1 MGLDWIVKSKPKPG
15 AQNHIQ
21 CQELKEK
28 IIELHESLEDYER
41 NSQSASQLI
50 EVITELKE
58 QLHRISVHPTVT
70 AKCKI
75 IGVDPEANEYAI
87 NKFKKMNYNESQIEK
102 ALEKCFGQ
110 PVQHLCENHDALAGY
125 SGMAVS
131 DFDFRGQA
139 LLDCPYFDFEL
150 RNEAFK
156 DHNAMEL
163 LKYADKIEKAFNNYK
178 ELFDG
183 VTEAEEAEVTKA
195 ALTWMRYWGSNGHGF
210 EAWY

>member
-15 AQNHIQ
+15 AENHIR
-21 CQELKEK
+21 CSELKEK
-28 IIELHESLEDYER
+28 IEELHESLEDHER
-41 NSQSASQLI
+41 NSPSATQVI
-50 EVITELKE
+50 EVITELRE

-87 NKFKKMNYNESQIEK
+87 NKFKNVKYSDIQIEAK
-102 ALEKCFGQ
+102 LEECYGQ
-110 PVQHLCENHDALAGY
+110 PVPHLCEDPDALAAY
-125 SGMAVS
+125 SGIAVS

-139 LLDCPYFDFEL
+139 LLNCPYFNFEL

-156 DHNAMEL
+156 DHNPEEL
-163 LKYADKIEKAFNNYK
+163 LKYADKIELAFNNYK
-178 ELFDG
+178 EVIDG
-183 VTEAEEAEVTKA
+183 TTELDEEEITKS
-195 ALTWMRYWGSNGHGF
+195 ALTWMRYWGKNGHGF

>member
-28 IIELHESLEDYER
+28 IIELHESLEDYEK
-41 NSQSASQLI
+41 NSQTATQII
-50 EVITELKE
+50 ETITELKE

-75 IGVDPEANEYAI
+75 IGIDPEANEYAI
-87 NKFKKMNYNESQIEK
+87 LKFKKMNCNDSQIEK
-102 ALEKCFGQ
+102 MMEECFGQ
-110 PVQHLCENHDALAGY
+110 PVLHLCEDSSALADY
-125 SGMAVS
+125 SGVAVS
-131 DFDFRGQA
+131 EFDFRGQA
-139 LLDCPYFDFEL
+139 LLNCQYFDFEL

-156 DHNAMEL
+156 DHSPSQL
-163 LKYADKIEKAFNNYK
+163 LKYADKIETAFKNYK

-183 VTEAEEAEVTKA
+183 VTEAEEAEITKSA
-195 ALTWMRYWGSNGHGF
+195 ITWMRYWGSNGHGF